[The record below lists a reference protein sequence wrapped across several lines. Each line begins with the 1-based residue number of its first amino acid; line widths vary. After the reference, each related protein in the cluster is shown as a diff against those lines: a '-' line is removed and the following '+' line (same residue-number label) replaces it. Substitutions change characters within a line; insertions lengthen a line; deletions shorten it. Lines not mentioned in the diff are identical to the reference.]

1 MRGYCVFELR
11 KGDEVIRG
19 TAREIAYRFNLAEV
33 DSIYSAI
40 RDGFRIKGYEVTKTL
55 DYTFTENE
63 DAHNRY
69 IDKQKAEARK
79 KYEAKKKEP
88 KRTKAE
94 NLNYLKKHFLE
105 YGYKNCYTKFDPF
118 PYLPDLYELGLDC
131 TAREWV
137 SLPERYNLTTQHRS
151 RKPKHE
157 GYIVEVIER
166 WTTGHSATI

>member
-40 RDGFRIKGYEVTKTL
+40 RDNFRIKGYEVTKTL

-79 KYEAKKKEP
+79 KYEAKKIA
-88 KRTKAE
+88 KAKKD
-94 NLNYLKKHFLE
+94 NLKYLINLLVNQK
-105 YGYKNCYTKFDPF
+105 YPNCYCDFDPF
-118 PYLPDLYELGLDC
+118 PYLPDLYDLGVDC

-137 SLPERYNLTTQHRS
+137 SLPERYNLTKQHRS

-157 GYIVEVIER
+157 GYIVEVKKR
-166 WTTGHSATI
+166 WTIEH